1 VTAPAVTPARRAL
14 VLGGSG
20 AVGGAIVEALAA
32 RGLEVAFTFHTG
44 RERSLALSRACG
56 ARAIAVDLAR
66 PEAVRGLC
74 TGLEAEGQAPDVL
87 VHAAA
92 ITRAR
97 KLADLTDDDWAAM
110 VAVNVGSAIV
120 AAQTLAPGLAAR
132 GGGDLVFL
140 GGLDRAQSVTA
151 PIGYAATQGA
161 LAAATMALAKEL
173 GASGIRANMLA
184 LGILD
189 QGLSGG
195 LDEALLADY
204 RRFSALRRT
213 GTPAE
218 VARAAVWLAL
228 DNRYMT
234 GRVIPVNGGL

>member
-1 VTAPAVTPARRAL
+1 VTPAATKRRAL

-20 AVGGAIVEALAA
+20 AVGGAVVGALAA
-32 RGLEVAFTFHTG
+32 RGVEVVFTFHQG
-44 RERSLALSRACG
+44 RERALALAQEHG
-56 ARAIAVDLAR
+56 ARALAVDLAG
-66 PEAVRGLC
+66 PEAVRGLIG
-74 TGLEAEGQAPDVL
+74 GLETEGQAPDIL

-92 ITRAR
+92 ISRGR
-97 KLADLTDDDWAAM
+97 RLAELTADDWAAM
-110 VAVNVGSAIV
+110 VAVNVTSAV
-120 AAQTLAPGLAAR
+120 LAAQALAPGLSAR

-161 LAAATMALAKEL
+161 LAAMTMALAKEL
-173 GASGIRANMLA
+173 GASGVRANMLA

-189 QGLSGG
+189 EGLSRGM
-195 LDEALLADY
+195 DEALLTDY

-213 GTPAE
+213 GTAAE
-218 VARAAVWLAL
+218 VARAVVWLAL

>member
-1 VTAPAVTPARRAL
+1 VTLARRRAL

-20 AVGGAIVEALAA
+20 AVGGAVAAALAG
-32 RGLEVAFTFHTG
+32 RGVDVAFTFHTG
-44 RERSLALSRACG
+44 RERALALSRAHG

-66 PEAVRGLC
+66 PEAVRSLVG
-74 TGLEAEGQAPDVL
+74 GLEAEGEGPDIL

-97 KLADLTDDDWAAM
+97 RLADLGDDDWAAM
-110 VAVNVGSAIV
+110 LAVNVTSAIV
-120 AAQTLAPGLAAR
+120 AAQALGPGLAAR
-132 GGGDLVFL
+132 GGGELIFL
-140 GGLDRAQSVTA
+140 GGLDRAQSVAA
-151 PIGYAATQGA
+151 PVGYAATQGA
-161 LAAATMALAKEL
+161 LAAMTMALAKEL
-173 GASGIRANMLA
+173 GGSGVRANLLA

-189 QGLSGG
+189 AGLSGG
-195 LDEALLADY
+195 MDEALLADY

-218 VARAAVWLAL
+218 VARVVAWLAL
-228 DNRYMT
+228 DNRYIT

>member
-1 VTAPAVTPARRAL
+1 VTAPRRAL

-20 AVGGAIVEALAA
+20 AVGGAVVAALAA
-32 RGLEVAFTFHTG
+32 RGVDVVFTFHAG
-44 RERSLALSRACG
+44 RDRALALSRAHG

-66 PEAVRGLC
+66 PEAIRGLVR
-74 TGLEAEGQAPDVL
+74 GLEAEGEAADIL

-97 KLADLTDDDWAAM
+97 KLGDLGDDDWAAM
-110 VAVNVGSAIV
+110 LAVNVTSAIV
-120 AAQTLAPGLAAR
+120 AAQALAPGLAAR
-132 GGGDLVFL
+132 GGGDLIFL

-151 PIGYAATQGA
+151 PVGYAATQGA
-161 LAAATMALAKEL
+161 LAAMTMALAKEL
-173 GASGIRANMLA
+173 GGSGVRANLLA

-189 QGLSGG
+189 QGMSRGM
-195 LDEALLADY
+195 DEALLADY

-218 VARAAVWLAL
+218 VARVVTWLAL
-228 DNRYMT
+228 DNRCIT

>member
-1 VTAPAVTPARRAL
+1 MAPATRRRAL

-20 AVGGAIVEALAA
+20 AVGGAIVEALAG
-32 RGLEVAFTFHTG
+32 RGVEVVFTFNNG
-44 RERSLALSRACG
+44 RERALALSRTHG
-56 ARAIAVDLAR
+56 ARAVAVDLSR
-66 PEAVRGLC
+66 PEAVRGLVG
-74 TGLEAEGQAPDVL
+74 GLEAEGQAPDIL

-97 KLADLTDDDWAAM
+97 RLGDLTDDDWAAM
-110 VAVNVGSAIV
+110 LAVNLTSAIV
-120 AAQTLAPGLAAR
+120 AAQALAPSLAAR

-140 GGLDRAQSVTA
+140 GGLDRTQSVTA
-151 PIGYAATQGA
+151 PVGYAATQGA
-161 LAAATMALAKEL
+161 LAAMTMALAKEL
-173 GASGIRANMLA
+173 GGAGIRANMLA
-184 LGILD
+184 IGILD
-189 QGLSGG
+189 EGLSGG
-195 LDEALLADY
+195 MDEALLADY

>member
-1 VTAPAVTPARRAL
+1 VTAPAGTRRAL

-20 AVGGAIVEALAA
+20 AVGGAIVETLAG
-32 RGLEVAFTFHTG
+32 RGVDVAFTFNSG
-44 RERSLALSRACG
+44 RERALALSRAHA
-56 ARAIAVDLAR
+56 ARAIAVDLTR
-66 PEAVRGLC
+66 PDAVRGLIG
-74 TGLEAEGQAPDVL
+74 GLESEGQAPDIL

-97 KLADLTDDDWAAM
+97 KLADLTDADWAAM
-110 VAVNVGSAIV
+110 LAVNVTSAVV
-120 AAQTLAPGLAAR
+120 AAQALAPGLAAR

-151 PIGYAATQGA
+151 PVGYAATQGA
-161 LAAATMALAKEL
+161 LAAMTMALAKEL
-173 GASGIRANMLA
+173 GAAGVRANMLA

-189 QGLSGG
+189 AGLSGG
-195 LDEALLADY
+195 MEDALLADY

-213 GTPAE
+213 GTAAE
-218 VARAAVWLAL
+218 VARAVAWLAL

>member
-1 VTAPAVTPARRAL
+1 MTGPDLPRRAL

-20 AVGGAIVEALAA
+20 AVGSAVVAELAGRGVE
-32 RGLEVAFTFHTG
+32 VVFTFHTG
-44 RERSLALSRACG
+44 RERALELARAHG

-66 PEAVRGLC
+66 PDAVRGLVQ
-74 TGLEAEGQAPDVL
+74 GLEAEAQGPDIL

-97 KLADLTDDDWAAM
+97 RLGDLGDDEWAAM
-110 VAVNVGSAIV
+110 LAVNVTSALVV
-120 AAQTLAPGLAAR
+120 AQALAPGLAAR

-140 GGLDRAQSVTA
+140 SGLDRAQSVAA

-161 LAAATMALAKEL
+161 LGAMTMALAKEL
-173 GASGIRANMLA
+173 GPSGVRANLLA

-189 QGLSGG
+189 QGLSRGM
-195 LDEALLADY
+195 DEALLTDY

-213 GTPAE
+213 GTTAE
-218 VARAAVWLAL
+218 VARAVAWLAL
-228 DNRYMT
+228 DNRYLT
-234 GRVIPVNGGL
+234 GRVVPVNGGL